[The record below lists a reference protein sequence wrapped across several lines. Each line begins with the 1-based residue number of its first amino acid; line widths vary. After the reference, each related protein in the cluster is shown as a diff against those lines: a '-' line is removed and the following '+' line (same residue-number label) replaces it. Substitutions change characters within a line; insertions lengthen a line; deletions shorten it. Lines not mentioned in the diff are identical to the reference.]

1 MGQWNNSWGPL
12 SNVNAY
18 LFPML
23 HYYTLRKQWKT
34 LKNYSGLKN
43 YMDTKLWKMISYFD
57 QIGNVTT
64 KTKEKTLENTN
75 TIKTES

>member
-23 HYYTLRKQWKT
+23 HYYTLRKVCV
-34 LKNYSGLKN
+34 LKN

-75 TIKTES
+75 TIKTESSR